1 MGCVDPGSY
10 LLSRDLSSDYHRRTN
25 VSLPGSGW
33 DRVGPLGCDHQA
45 SLCCGQGACPMVKG
59 CCVSGVQASRGSE
72 GTDIR
77 EVQEGGMKGRK
88 SRKKGSLRRSHWG
101 EKRAGERE
109 RAQLDVS
116 SAWLHTLLYLHLRP
130 INVVVY
136 HAPIGRIHLGRDLA
150 LRCFQRLFLPHLA
163 TRPCSRL
170 NNRCTSGA
178 SDPVLSY

>member
-45 SLCCGQGACPMVKG
+45 SLCGKQGACPMVKG

-77 EVQEGGMKGRK
+77 EVQEGGD
-88 SRKKGSLRRSHWG
+88 
-101 EKRAGERE
+101 ERE
-109 RAQLDVS
+109 KK
-116 SAWLHTLLYLHLRP
+116 
-130 INVVVY
+130 
-136 HAPIGRIHLGRDLA
+136 
-150 LRCFQRLFLPHLA
+150 
-163 TRPCSRL
+163 
-170 NNRCTSGA
+170 
-178 SDPVLSY
+178 